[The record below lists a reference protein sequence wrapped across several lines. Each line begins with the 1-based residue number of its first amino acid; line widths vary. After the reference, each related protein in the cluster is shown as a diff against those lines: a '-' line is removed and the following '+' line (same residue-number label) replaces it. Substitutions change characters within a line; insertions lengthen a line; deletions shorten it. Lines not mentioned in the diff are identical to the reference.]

1 MVWTMGRDRY
11 KKKNKSKS
19 TNFAGIPRWV
29 VETPA
34 YKSLSGSAVKL
45 LVLLAYQ
52 YKGKNNGD
60 LCITHSLLKEYFKS
74 NTTMYKARDELYH
87 KGFIDIN
94 AYGGKSFDGKKM
106 PHLYALT
113 WEEVDDFINLEKNC
127 YRFTHLPIG
136 KEPKVYFVK
145 GGHPKPKNTKQRR
158 EQYKKDI
165 KRANVNHNED
175 K

>member
-1 MVWTMGRDRY
+1 MGRDRY

-29 VETPA
+29 VETLK

-52 YKGKNNGD
+52 YKGKNNGE

-113 WEEVDDFINLEKNC
+113 WEEVNDFIKLVKNC

-136 KEPKVYFVK
+136 KEPTVYFVK
-145 GGHPKPKNTKQRR
+145 GGHPKPKNTKQIKA
-158 EQYKKDI
+158 QYKKDI
-165 KRANVNHNED
+165 KKANVNHNED
-175 K
+175 

>member
-1 MVWTMGRDRY
+1 MPRNRG
-11 KKKNKSKS
+11 KKKQKTS
-19 TNFAGIPRWV
+19 NFAGIPRWV
-29 VETPA
+29 IETPA
-34 YKSLSGSAVKL
+34 YKSLGGNAIKL

-60 LCITHSLLKEYFKS
+60 LVITHSLLKEHFKS
-74 NTTMYKARDELYH
+74 NTTMYKVRDELYH

-113 WEEVDDFINLEKNC
+113 WAEVDDFINIEKNC
-127 YRFTHLPIG
+127 IRFTHLPIG

-145 GGHPKPKNTKQRR
+145 GRHPKPKNTKQIKA
-158 EQYKKDI
+158 QYKKDI

-175 K
+175 